1 MQQRLWLL
9 WALLLLGL
17 ALVVAAAL
25 SLGVGSLRD
34 PDHAATFLQLRAWRI
49 AAAAVVG
56 AGLAVAG
63 VLLQGLFRN
72 PLADPGII
80 GTSAGATLGGML
92 VVVAAQPLAHLL
104 PLPVHVLVPLGCIA
118 GALLSLWVIVLLA
131 RRCRDSTTVLLAG
144 VVLSM
149 LFASIGVGLSAMFA
163 GYWEVSRALSAFAMG
178 GLDGKGM
185 EHVALAVP
193 LVLAAICAGWWWWAR
208 PLDVLLAGEDEAQ
221 SLGVDL
227 QRLRRWVII
236 WSTLAIAGAVAIAGN
251 IAFVGLI
258 VPHIL
263 RSWVGANHR
272 RLLPAAAVGGMLFVV
287 ACDLVVRVL
296 PGATGMPLGVITGLI
311 GAPVFVV
318 LLLRQRRGMMP

>member
-1 MQQRLWLL
+1 MRYPL
-9 WALLLLGL
+9 WAVWCILLL
-17 ALVVAAAL
+17 ALVAVITAAL
-25 SLGVGSLRD
+25 GLGVGSLRD
-34 PDHAATFLQLRAWRI
+34 SEHSGIFLQLRSWRVI
-49 AAAAVVG
+49 AAAVVG
-56 AGLAVAG
+56 AGLGVAG

-92 VVVAAQPLAHLL
+92 VVIAAQPLAQALR
-104 PLPVHVLVPLGCIA
+104 LPVHLLVPLGCMG
-118 GALLSLWVIVLLA
+118 GALLSLWFIVAVA
-131 RRCRDSTTVLLAG
+131 RYCRDSTTVLLAG

-163 GYWEVSRALSAFAMG
+163 GYWEISRALSAFALG
-178 GLDGKGM
+178 GLDGKGL
-185 EHVALAVP
+185 EHVLLAVP
-193 LVLAAICAGWWWWAR
+193 LVVAAWGAGWWWWAR
-208 PLDVLLAGEDEAQ
+208 PLDVVLAGEDEAQ

-227 QRLRRWVII
+227 QQLRRWVII

-263 RSWVGANHR
+263 RSLVGANHR
-272 RLLPAAAVGGMLFVV
+272 RLLPTAAVGGMVFVI
-287 ACDLVVRVL
+287 ACDVVVRLV
-296 PGATGMPLGVITGLI
+296 PGGTSIPLGVMTGLI
-311 GAPVFVV
+311 GAPLFVV